1 MTSRTIYSLLL
12 LFCVLMGAIS
22 YLYLIGDQKTTT
34 DLVSPGKNESLEPC
48 PGISPYL
55 KGPIQVQL
63 PKSLKL
69 EDVIQENPNVTQ
81 GGRYEPADCISK
93 KKTAIVIP
101 QRNRERHLKYLLYN
115 LHPFLQRQQL
125 NYGIYV
131 IQQAGNFTFNRAKL
145 MNVGFKEAMK
155 DEAWDCLFFHDV
167 DLIPEDDRNLYTCD
181 GFPKHVSVA
190 IDKFNYILPYQ
201 LCFGGV
207 SALTPEQYEKVNGF
221 SNNYWGWGG
230 EDDDLAT
237 RVQIGG
243 MQISRP
249 SVLVGRYK
257 MIQHVRDQG
266 NKENQQRF
274 HLLGQTRGTWRQD
287 GLNTLQY
294 KLQSKELLPLYT
306 KIMVD
311 IGTDKLAPSRR

>member
-1 MTSRTIYSLLL
+1 MTSRNIYCLLL
-12 LFCVLMGAIS
+12 LVCVQLGIIA
-22 YLYLIGDQKTTT
+22 YLYLKGDQKMTT
-34 DLVSPGKNESLEPC
+34 DPVSPGKNETEPC
-48 PGISPYL
+48 PAISPYL
-55 KGPIQVQL
+55 KGPIHVQL
-63 PKSLKL
+63 PKSHRL

-81 GGRYEPADCISK
+81 GGRYKPPDCISK
-93 KKTAIVIP
+93 KKTAIIIP
-101 QRNRERHLKYLLYN
+101 HRNREKHLKYLLYN

-125 NYGIYV
+125 NYGIY
-131 IQQAGNFTFNRAKL
+131 IIHQAGNFTFNRAKL

-181 GFPKHVSVA
+181 GFPKHASVA
-190 IDKFNYILPYQ
+190 IDKFNYILPYS

-221 SNNYWGWGG
+221 SNIYWGWGG
-230 EDDDLAT
+230 EDDDLAA
-237 RVQIGG
+237 RIQISG

-257 MIQHVRDQG
+257 MIKHAPDQA
-266 NKENQQRF
+266 NEQNPQRF
-274 HLLGQTRGTWRQD
+274 YLLGQTGRTWRQD

-294 KLQSKELLPLYT
+294 KLLSKELLLLYT
-306 KIMVD
+306 NITVD